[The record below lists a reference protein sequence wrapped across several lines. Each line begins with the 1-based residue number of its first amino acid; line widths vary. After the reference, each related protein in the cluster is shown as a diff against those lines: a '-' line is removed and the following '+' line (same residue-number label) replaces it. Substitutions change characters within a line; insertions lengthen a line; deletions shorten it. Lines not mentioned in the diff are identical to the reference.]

1 MVTKSMQLGDLEK
14 LVLNYL
20 WREHVADA
28 KQVHSHFEPR
38 RGGTLN
44 TIQSTLDRL
53 YKKGLLTR
61 VKSGHAFNY
70 SPSVE
75 RKALLGSLIQT
86 ITEELAKNDADAV
99 LEAFVDI
106 SVNIDEES
114 LQRLEHLIASKKA
127 ERKKNQKQR
136 KPV

>member
-1 MVTKSMQLGDLEK
+1 MQLGELEK

-20 WREHVADA
+20 WREHEADV
-28 KQVHSHFEPR
+28 KQVHRYFEPR

-53 YKKGLLTR
+53 FKKGLLNR
-61 VKSGHAFNY
+61 LKIGHAFSY
-70 SPSVE
+70 TPAVE

-86 ITEELAKNDADAV
+86 LADELAKNDADAV

-106 SVNIDEES
+106 SVSLDDKS

-127 ERKKNQKQR
+127 EGEDNRSQ
-136 KPV
+136 

>member
-1 MVTKSMQLGDLEK
+1 MQLGDLEK

-20 WREHVADA
+20 WQEHEADA
-28 KQVHSHFEPR
+28 KQVHRHFEPS

-70 SPSVE
+70 APAVE
-75 RKALLGSLIQT
+75 RKVLLGSLIQT
-86 ITEELAKNDADAV
+86 ITDELAKNDADAV

-106 SVNIDEES
+106 SVNLDEKS
-114 LQRLEHLIASKKA
+114 LQRLEHLITSKKA
-127 ERKKNQKQR
+127 EHKGKKKQ
-136 KPV
+136 